1 MTWAEGGM
9 LSCPQTGGLWFVMA
23 VKYILSQVLPGSHIG
38 LSPGGVSKLV
48 LLKTSSSRASAV
60 NLTAFIHVVA
70 LQKARVWASH
80 SCSRSMCTLLGGTH
94 MILEWQCQVM
104 FVIVPSRPRWT

>member
-1 MTWAEGGM
+1 MHVMTWAEGGM

-60 NLTAFIHVVA
+60 ESHCLYSCCGPTESQGLGFPFLLA
-70 LQKARVWASH
+70 LNVHTVGGDAH
-80 SCSRSMCTLLGGTH
+80 DLG
-94 MILEWQCQVM
+94 MA
-104 FVIVPSRPRWT
+104 VPSHVCHCP